1 MRRAILRASMAL
13 LVLPFGAVH
22 AVSDFPNKP
31 LRLLVGYA
39 PGGPADAIGRAI
51 AKELETE
58 LKQPV
63 IVENRAGAA
72 GLIALEALTQSAPDG
87 YTLGLLSN
95 SSTTALHFSGK
106 ALDMDRRFIPLGQFV
121 ATRLI
126 LVVNPKVVDVN
137 NLSEFVE
144 LAKRQPGLPYA
155 SSGHGS
161 PGHLGME
168 LFASQ
173 KGLKLT
179 HIPYRGSA
187 PAIQDLIA
195 GRFGAKV
202 VDAST
207 AMPFITAG
215 VIRPIVTVSTVR
227 PPSLPNL
234 PTALEQ
240 GEQAFQIDST
250 MSLIV
255 PPRTPTQIV
264 DRLNTALK
272 RAANSEG
279 FDASTRR
286 AGNAKSW
293 LDPADYK
300 VWLQRDF
307 DKWGKVIKDAG
318 ISPEPTK

>member
-1 MRRAILRASMAL
+1 MRRALLAAL
-13 LVLPFGAVH
+13 LVLSGAIHSTVE
-22 AVSDFPNKP
+22 AANEFPTKP
-31 LRLLVGYA
+31 LKLLVGYA

-51 AKELETE
+51 AKELEPE

-63 IVENRAGAA
+63 VVENRAGAA
-72 GLIALEALTQSAPDG
+72 GLIALDAVTQSAPDG
-87 YTLGLLSN
+87 YTIGLLSN

-126 LVVNPKVVDVN
+126 LVVNPKVVDVA
-137 NLSEFVE
+137 NLKELIE
-144 LAKRQPGLPYA
+144 LAKRDPGLAYS

-173 KGLKLT
+173 KGLKFT

-187 PAIQDLIA
+187 PAMQDLIG
-195 GRFGAKV
+195 GRFGIKI

-207 AMPFITAG
+207 AMPFITSG
-215 VIRPIVTVSTVR
+215 VVQPVVTVSTVR
-227 PPSLPNL
+227 PPSLPDL

-240 GEQAFQIDST
+240 GEKAFQIDST

-255 PPRTPTQIV
+255 APGTPAPV
-264 DRLNTALK
+264 VERLHAALK
-272 RAANSEG
+272 RAAASEG
-279 FDASTRR
+279 FDAQSRR
-286 AGNAKSW
+286 AGNAKAW
-293 LDPADYK
+293 LEPADYK

-307 DKWGKVIKDAG
+307 DKWGQVIKDAA
-318 ISPEPTK
+318 ISSDPK